1 MAMNPMQ
8 RKANNYLLIGVLV
21 TLLVTGSII
30 GILFVQLN
38 KLQTQINTQK
48 EKTKEVYVVSK
59 NVNSG
64 ETVSLDNLKKVS
76 VISDAI
82 PSDVLKVAD
91 LTENTV
97 AKIDMKTGTVVTS
110 NMISEIDSQ
119 TTNDIRI
126 QEYNMLVLPSQIE
139 NEDYIDIRLRM
150 PNGVDYIVVS
160 KKKVEIPTIDGVES
174 LNTIRV
180 KMSEEEILTMSS
192 AIVEAYWATAS
203 YLYVTTYAEPGMQE
217 QATPTYLASDKVIE
231 LMNNDPNIET
241 VARNELFT
249 RYNNTA
255 STIRGNITNILN
267 SYAEDGNENVQ
278 SGVKEEIERAQEQRQ
293 SYLES
298 LAGN

>member
-21 TLLVTGSII
+21 TLLITGSII

-38 KLQTQINTQK
+38 KLQIQINAQ
-48 EKTKEVYVVSK
+48 EENSKEVYVVSK
-59 NVNSG
+59 NINSG
-64 ETVSLDNLKKVS
+64 ETLSLSNLKKVS
-76 VISDAI
+76 VISEAI
-82 PSDVLKVAD
+82 PENVLTIAD
-91 LTENTV
+91 ITENTV
-97 AKIDMKTGTVVTS
+97 AKIDLKKGTVITN
-110 NMISEIDSQ
+110 NMVSEIDNQ
-119 TTNDIRI
+119 TTKDVRI
-126 QEYNMLVLPSQIE
+126 QEYNMLVLPSQIK

-150 PNGVDYIVVS
+150 PNGTDYIVVS
-160 KKKVEIPTIDGVES
+160 KKKVEIPEIDGIES

-180 KMSEEEILTMSS
+180 KMAEEEILTMSS
-192 AIVEAYWATAS
+192 AIVEAYWATGS
-203 YLYVTTYAEPGMQE
+203 YLYVTTYAEPGMQD

-255 STIRGNITNILN
+255 ASIRGNITNILN
-267 SYAEDGNENVQ
+267 SYAEEGNENVQ

>member
-21 TLLVTGSII
+21 TLLITGSII

-38 KLQTQINTQK
+38 KLQIQIK
-48 EKTKEVYVVSK
+48 EQEEGSKEVYVVSK
-59 NVNSG
+59 NINSG
-64 ETVSLDNLKKVS
+64 ETLSLSNLKKVS
-76 VISDAI
+76 VISEAI
-82 PSDVLKVAD
+82 PEDVLTITD
-91 LTENTV
+91 ITENTV
-97 AKIDMKTGTVVTS
+97 AKIDLKKGTVITN
-110 NMISEIDSQ
+110 NMISEVDDQ
-119 TTNDIRI
+119 TTNDVRI
-126 QEYNMLVLPSQIE
+126 QEYNMLVLPSQIKD
-139 NEDYIDIRLRM
+139 EDYIDIRLRM
-150 PNGVDYIVVS
+150 PNGTDYIVVS
-160 KKKVEIPTIDGVES
+160 KKKVEIPEIDGVES

-180 KMSEEEILTMSS
+180 KMAEEEILTMSS
-192 AIVEAYWATAS
+192 AIVEAYWATGS
-203 YLYVTTYAEPGMQE
+203 YLYVTTYAEPGLQD

-255 STIRGNITNILN
+255 NAIRGNITNILN
-267 SYAEDGNENVQ
+267 SYAEEGNENVQ

>member
-21 TLLVTGSII
+21 TLLITGSII

-38 KLQTQINTQK
+38 KLQIQIK
-48 EKTKEVYVVSK
+48 EQEEGSKEVYVVSK
-59 NVNSG
+59 NINSG
-64 ETVSLDNLKKVS
+64 ETLSLSNLKKVS
-76 VISDAI
+76 VISEAI
-82 PSDVLKVAD
+82 PEDVLTITD
-91 LTENTV
+91 ITENTV
-97 AKIDMKTGTVVTS
+97 AKIDLKKGTVITN
-110 NMISEIDSQ
+110 NMISEVDDQ
-119 TTNDIRI
+119 TTNDVRI
-126 QEYNMLVLPSQIE
+126 QEYNMLVLPSQIK

-150 PNGVDYIVVS
+150 PNGTDYIVVS
-160 KKKVEIPTIDGVES
+160 KKKVEIPEIDGVES

-180 KMSEEEILTMSS
+180 KMAEEEILTMSS
-192 AIVEAYWATAS
+192 AIVEAYWATGS
-203 YLYVTTYAEPGMQE
+203 YLYVTTYAEPGLQD

-255 STIRGNITNILN
+255 NAIRGNITNILN
-267 SYAEDGNENVQ
+267 SYAEEGNENVQ